1 MVAKLISGCIDGLD
15 PHRVDVE
22 VAIRNTGVELKWF
35 TVGLPDAAVKESQRR
50 VRVAMDNCG
59 YWLPSRIITVNL
71 GPGNLKK
78 EGPYFDLPI
87 ALGILA
93 ATNQIQRARF
103 EEFLILGE
111 LSLEGKV
118 RPVAGTLA
126 LAILARK
133 LKIPNL
139 LIPRENAAEAA
150 MMDGAAVFPVDSL
163 IQAAEFLSKGEGIKK
178 FEATAYSM
186 ENSHPTYPVDFSE
199 VKGQFHAKRA
209 LEVAAAGGHNVL
221 MIGPPGAGKTLLA
234 QRVPTILPPL
244 TFDEAVE
251 TSKVYSVAGVLG
263 NNGLL
268 HIRPFRAPHHT
279 ISYAGLAGGGGNPR
293 PGEIS
298 LAHHGVLF
306 LDELPEFGKSI
317 LEILRQPLEN
327 GSIRISRA
335 SGSLEYP
342 SRFMLIGAMNPCPC
356 GYYGVPDRT
365 CKCTSQQ
372 LQRYL
377 ARVSGPLLDRFD
389 IQLDIPAVKSQELL
403 TENFE
408 SEPSPPIRDRVCS
421 ARKIQLDRYRKYRLF
436 SNSQLPAKLIKQYCA
451 LSDSC
456 LQLMEKAIRK
466 FHLSARAYHRI
477 LKVARTIADLEA
489 VGDIQP
495 HHLAEAIQYRSIDQ
509 Y

>member
-1 MVAKLISGCIDGLD
+1 
-15 PHRVDVE
+15 
-22 VAIRNTGVELKWF
+22 
-35 TVGLPDAAVKESQRR
+35 
-50 VRVAMDNCG
+50 
-59 YWLPSRIITVNL
+59 
-71 GPGNLKK
+71 
-78 EGPYFDLPI
+78 
-87 ALGILA
+87 
-93 ATNQIQRARF
+93 
-103 EEFLILGE
+103 
-111 LSLEGKV
+111 
-118 RPVAGTLA
+118 
-126 LAILARK
+126 
-133 LKIPNL
+133 
-139 LIPRENAAEAA
+139 

-178 FEATAYSM
+178 FEAISYSGQ
-186 ENSHPTYPVDFSE
+186 NSNPTYAVDFSE

-234 QRVPTILPPL
+234 QRVPTILPLL

-251 TSKVYSVAGVLG
+251 TSKVYSVAGLLG

-268 HIRPFRAPHHT
+268 HTRPFRAPHHT

-342 SRFMLIGAMNPCPC
+342 SRFMLIAAMNPCPC

-403 TENFE
+403 NENFE
-408 SEPSPPIRDRVCS
+408 SEPSHPIRDRICS
-421 ARKIQLDRYRKYRLF
+421 ARKIQLDRYRKFRLF
-436 SNSQLPAKLIKQYCA
+436 SNSQLPAKLIKQYCG
-451 LSDSC
+451 LSEPC

-477 LKVARTIADLEA
+477 LKVARTIADLES
-489 VGDIQP
+489 VSDIQP

>member
-15 PHRVDVE
+15 AHRVDVE
-22 VAIRNTGVELKWF
+22 VALRYTGVVLNWF

-50 VRVAMDNCG
+50 VREAMDNCG
-59 YWLPSRIITVNL
+59 YFIPSRTITVNL
-71 GPGNLKK
+71 GPGNLRK

-93 ATNQIQRARF
+93 ASGQIERARF

-118 RPVAGTLA
+118 RPVTGTLA

-139 LIPRENAAEAA
+139 LIPHENAAEAA
-150 MMDGAAVFPVDSL
+150 MMEGTNVFPVNSL
-163 IQAAEFLSKGEGIKK
+163 IEAAEFLRKGTGIEKYQ
-178 FEATAYSM
+178 TAPFS
-186 ENSHPTYPVDFSE
+186 EQHSHTIYPVDFSE

-209 LEVAAAGGHNVL
+209 LEVAASGGHNVL

-234 QRVPTILPPL
+234 QRVPSILPQL

-251 TSKVYSVAGVLG
+251 TSKVYSVAGLLG
-263 NNGLL
+263 NNGLM
-268 HIRPFRAPHHT
+268 HTRPFRAPHHT
-279 ISYAGLAGGGGNPR
+279 ISYAGLAGGGSNPR

-327 GSIRISRA
+327 GTIRISRA
-335 SGSLEYP
+335 SGSVEYP
-342 SRFMLIGAMNPCPC
+342 SRFMLIAAMNPCLC
-356 GYYGVPDRT
+356 GYYGVTDRS

-377 ARVSGPLLDRFD
+377 ARISGPLLDRFD

-408 SEPSPPIRDRVCS
+408 SEPSSSIRQRVCA
-421 ARKIQLDRYRKYRLF
+421 ARKIQLDRYRKHRLF
-436 SNSQLPAKLIKQYCA
+436 SNSQLPAKLIKQYC
-451 LSDSC
+451 SMDEPC

-477 LKVARTIADLEA
+477 LKVGRTIADLEA
-489 VGDIQP
+489 LPSIQP
-495 HHLAEAIQYRSIDQ
+495 QHLAEAIQYRSLDQ